1 MPPDPHAPGETPT
14 GPAQPA
20 AIDAGLSNADIA
32 PVPPAERNWKA
43 ITFFALWVGMAINI
57 PTYMI
62 AASLVDG
69 GMSWQQAM
77 LTVLL
82 GNVIVLVPMALSGHA
97 GTKYGI
103 PFPVF
108 ARASFGINGAHIPSF
123 LRAIVA
129 CGWFGIQTWIGGAAI
144 YTMVLIAFPGIAD
157 TPALMPSWV
166 GVHWAQFAC
175 FMVFWAM
182 NIGLIWRGINSIRVL
197 EHLAAPFLL
206 LCGVALLAW
215 AWVRADGFGPM
226 LNSPSTLNG
235 DQFLDLFFP
244 SLTAMVGFW
253 ATLTLNISDFT
264 RYARDQRA
272 QVLGQLSGLPTTMT
286 LFAFIGVAVTSATIV
301 IFGEAIWDPVILV
314 RRFDSPLLVFFAM
327 IAVVIATL
335 STNAA
340 ANVVGPAN
348 NFSNLWPA
356 KIDFKRGGYITGV
369 IGIVMMP
376 WKLLAD
382 PTGYIF
388 TWLIG
393 YSALLGPVI
402 GIILVDYYL
411 VRRTELDVTDLY
423 RRNGRYAGV
432 NPHAITALLLG
443 ILPNVPGFLVQ
454 IGLMQGDGW
463 LVNLYNYAWFIGLGI
478 AGVAYWL
485 LMRGRALE
493 PVGAATAPQRKRE
506 AAA

>member
-1 MPPDPHAPGETPT
+1 MAGNSASEVASAGIDP
-14 GPAQPA
+14 
-20 AIDAGLSNADIA
+20 GLSNADIA
-32 PVPPAERNWKA
+32 PVPPSGRDWKA
-43 ITFFALWVGMAINI
+43 VSFFALWVGMAVNI

-77 LTVLL
+77 MTVLL
-82 GNVIVLVPMALSGHA
+82 GNLIVLVPMALSGHA

-108 ARASFGINGAHIPSF
+108 ARASFGINGAHIPSL

-144 YTMVLIAFPGIAD
+144 YTILLIVLPGVAD
-157 TPALMPSWV
+157 TPPLMPDWV

-175 FMVFWAM
+175 FMIFWAM

-206 LCGVALLAW
+206 LCGLALLAW
-215 AWVRADGFGPM
+215 AWVQADGFGPM
-226 LNSPSTLNG
+226 LKTGSELTSEL
-235 DQFLDLFFP
+235 FLDLFFP

-264 RYARDQRA
+264 RYAHSQRA
-272 QVLGQLSGLPTTMT
+272 QVIGQLSGLPTTMT

-301 IFGEAIWDPVILV
+301 IFGEAIWDPVVLV
-314 RRFDSPLLVFFAM
+314 RRFDSPLLVFFSM
-327 IAVVIATL
+327 VAVIIATI

-348 NFSNLWPA
+348 SFSNMWPS

-382 PTGYIF
+382 PSGYIF

-402 GIILVDYYL
+402 GIILVDYFL
-411 VRRTELDVTDLY
+411 VRRTVLDVRDLY
-423 RRNGRYAGV
+423 RRNGQYRGV
-432 NPHAITALLLG
+432 NSRAVIALVLG
-443 ILPNVPGFLVQ
+443 VLPNIPGFLVQ
-454 IGLMQGDGW
+454 TGMIEGSGP
-463 LVNLYNYAWFIGLGI
+463 LVDLYNYAWFTGLAI
-478 AGVAYWL
+478 AGLVYWV
-485 LMRGRALE
+485 LMRAQLTGGDTNE
-493 PVGAATAPQRKRE
+493 SQ
-506 AAA
+506 

>member
-1 MPPDPHAPGETPT
+1 MTDDNAGIAV
-14 GPAQPA
+14 PAG
-20 AIDAGLSNADIA
+20 IDTGLSNADIA
-32 PVPPAERNWKA
+32 PVPQSGRDWKA
-43 ITFFALWVGMAINI
+43 ISFFALWVGMAVNI

-69 GMSWQQAM
+69 GMSWRQAM
-77 LTVLL
+77 MTVLL
-82 GNVIVLVPMALSGHA
+82 GNLIVLVPMALSGHA

-129 CGWFGIQTWIGGAAI
+129 CGWFGIQTWIGGSAI
-144 YTMVLIAFPGIAD
+144 YTIVLIAFPAVAE
-157 TPALMPSWV
+157 TPALMPDWV
-166 GVHWAQFAC
+166 GVHWAQFTC

-182 NIGLIWRGINSIRVL
+182 NIALIWRGINSIRVL
-197 EHLAAPFLL
+197 EHMAAPFLL
-206 LCGVALLAW
+206 LCGLALLAW
-215 AWVRADGFGPM
+215 AWVQADGFGPM
-226 LNSPSTLNG
+226 LKTESKLTSDL
-235 DQFLDLFFP
+235 FLDLFFP

-272 QVLGQLSGLPTTMT
+272 QVIGQLSGLPTTMT

-301 IFGEAIWDPVILV
+301 IFGEAIWDPVVLV
-314 RRFDSPLLVFFAM
+314 RRFDSPVLVFFSM
-327 IAVVIATL
+327 VAVVIAAI

-348 NFSNLWPA
+348 SFSNMWPS

-369 IGIVMMP
+369 IGILMMP

-382 PTGYIF
+382 PSGYIF

-402 GIILVDYYL
+402 GIILVDYFL
-411 VRRTELDVTDLY
+411 VRRTELDVDDLY
-423 RRNGRYAGV
+423 RWNGQYAGINKRAV
-432 NPHAITALLLG
+432 IALLLG
-443 ILPNVPGFLVQ
+443 VAPNVPGFLVQ
-454 IGLMQGDGW
+454 TGVTQGEGLV
-463 LVNLYNYAWFIGLGI
+463 VNLYNYAWFTGLAI
-478 AGVAYWL
+478 AGLVYWI
-485 LMRGRALE
+485 LMRGR
-493 PVGAATAPQRKRE
+493 VTAGMKS
-506 AAA
+506 